1 MSEHLSFLVYGKAAG
16 GQARVRTTFGP
27 LFKAN
32 AANPTVWDR
41 REACGNVDYGGG

>member
-1 MSEHLSFLVYGKAAG
+1 MERQREDKSGSEPHSGAV
-16 GQARVRTTFGP
+16 
-27 LFKAN
+27 FKAK